1 MTTTAISSAAVPS
14 ATVPTTTAPATTPTT
29 SAASATSKTGA
40 GTGASNATPE
50 NPNGELGK
58 NDFLKLMVAQLQ
70 AQNPLEPTNDT
81 EYIAELAQFSQLE
94 QTTNIAQTSSQA
106 AVSQQVAQAVG
117 LIGHTVS
124 YIDPTTGASTQGKV
138 QTVEIGSAGPTLTV
152 EGTAGIEPSSITEVS

>member
-1 MTTTAISSAAVPS
+1 MTIPTATATAIPTAATAAPS
-14 ATVPTTTAPATTPTT
+14 ATGK
-29 SAASATSKTGA
+29 ASAETEA
-40 GTGASNATPE
+40 VTPE
-50 NPNGELGK
+50 NPKGELGK

-106 AVSQQVAQAVG
+106 ATSQQVAQAVG

-124 YIDPTTGASTQGKV
+124 YIDPTTGASAQGKV
-138 QTVEIGSAGPTLTV
+138 QNVEIGSTGATLTI
-152 EGTAGIEPSSITEVS
+152 EGIAGIEPSGITEVS

>member
-1 MTTTAISSAAVPS
+1 MTIPTATATAIPTAATASPS
-14 ATVPTTTAPATTPTT
+14 ATGK
-29 SAASATSKTGA
+29 ASGETEA
-40 GTGASNATPE
+40 ATPE
-50 NPNGELGK
+50 NPKGELGK

-106 AVSQQVAQAVG
+106 ALSQQVAQAVG

-138 QTVEIGSAGPTLTV
+138 QNVEIGSTGATLTV
-152 EGTAGIEPSSITEVS
+152 EGVAGIEPAGITEVS

>member
-1 MTTTAISSAAVPS
+1 MTTTAIPTTVAPTTAATTPSAATKTGSSAA
-14 ATVPTTTAPATTPTT
+14 A
-29 SAASATSKTGA
+29 GA
-40 GTGASNATPE
+40 ATPE

-81 EYIAELAQFSQLE
+81 EYIGELAQFSQLE

-124 YIDPTTGASTQGKV
+124 YIDPKTGASTQGTV
-138 QTVEIGSAGPTLTV
+138 QNVEISSTGASLTV
-152 EGTAGIEPSSITEVS
+152 AGTAGIEPSSITEVS

>member
-1 MTTTAISSAAVPS
+1 MTTTEAPSAITPSAIAAAATPSAAQATS
-14 ATVPTTTAPATTPTT
+14 ATG
-29 SAASATSKTGA
+29 AAAKTGSTA
-40 GTGASNATPE
+40 NATPE

-94 QTTNIAQTSSQA
+94 QTTNIAQSSSQA
-106 AVSQQVAQAVG
+106 ASAQQVAQAVG

-124 YIDPTTGASTQGKV
+124 YVDPTTGATAQGKV
-138 QTVEIGSAGPTLTV
+138 ENVEIGTSGATLTV
-152 EGTAGIEPSSITEVS
+152 EGTTGVEPSSITEVS

>member
-1 MTTTAISSAAVPS
+1 MTTTATPTTAVPATTTPATTTGSPS
-14 ATVPTTTAPATTPTT
+14 ATGKSKGTE
-29 SAASATSKTGA
+29 ASS
-40 GTGASNATPE
+40 ATPE

-124 YIDPTTGASTQGKV
+124 YTDPTTGASTQGKV

>member
-1 MTTTAISSAAVPS
+1 MTIPTATATAIPMAATASPS
-14 ATVPTTTAPATTPTT
+14 ATGK
-29 SAASATSKTGA
+29 ASG
-40 GTGASNATPE
+40 GTEETATPE
-50 NPNGELGK
+50 NPKGELGK

-124 YIDPTTGASTQGKV
+124 YIDPSTGASTQGKV
-138 QTVEIGSAGPTLTV
+138 QNVEIGSSGATLTI
-152 EGTAGIEPSSITEVS
+152 EGVAGIEPSGITEVS